1 MILQKSGINLW
12 NQILVGVIA
21 GTLPFFRIQGLITSI
36 LLLTLCIVN
45 LRRHIRTVLISFC
58 ASVFSWL
65 LLVVANG
72 GLVLYYYNIILNAK
86 DGFNSYTTLNYATKF
101 ATGFINYYLIVGLL
115 FVLIVFLSLKMSKGA
130 RTRSKQ
136 TTYIFLFIPLL
147 LSLLMSKNF
156 HIWPSVLYRNSST
169 LIIDSTILISLLYL
183 IINWR
188 KIVKNKNFPWEAEEL
203 NIIILAIG
211 VLANLVYQYPL
222 PDLGH
227 RWWSSS
233 LSLIFISQLM
243 NKSWNRITIEI
254 KIIFKNSF
262 VFLSVATILLSSVQG
277 LFFLNIDKKT
287 IHDNN
292 LFIFNGVQYASSNE
306 EVIQNL
312 FKSIK
317 VLRYLEEKQVAV
329 NYYCRDGLYYV
340 RNNGYVESSK
350 NALNFLNTKG
360 ALREYVGVNFYCNTN
375 IKDISY
381 IKDKHILL
389 IGNSQTDFFIFNDND
404 FKIFN
409 ELNYML
415 ANS

>member
-1 MILQKSGINLW
+1 
-12 NQILVGVIA
+12 
-21 GTLPFFRIQGLITSI
+21 
-36 LLLTLCIVN
+36 
-45 LRRHIRTVLISFC
+45 
-58 ASVFSWL
+58 
-65 LLVVANG
+65 
-72 GLVLYYYNIILNAK
+72 
-86 DGFNSYTTLNYATKF
+86 
-101 ATGFINYYLIVGLL
+101 
-115 FVLIVFLSLKMSKGA
+115 
-130 RTRSKQ
+130 
-136 TTYIFLFIPLL
+136 
-147 LSLLMSKNF
+147 
-156 HIWPSVLYRNSST
+156 
-169 LIIDSTILISLLYL
+169 
-183 IINWR
+183 
-188 KIVKNKNFPWEAEEL
+188 
-203 NIIILAIG
+203 
-211 VLANLVYQYPL
+211 
-222 PDLGH
+222 
-227 RWWSSS
+227 
-233 LSLIFISQLM
+233 M